1 MNLFE
6 VLNYLQIAIISILI
20 IAMMSEII
28 WLQIKKSNEIDNAND
43 DNSISLIKVN
53 YKKKLINKITTYL
66 VIIGLILILFIVVI
80 PWTFELLSS

>member
-43 DNSISLIKVN
+43 DNSISLTKVN